1 MLHGQVSS
9 LLQNEDYVTYQ
20 DEELVGRI
28 LLPATKSEMD
38 DSEVRIRPTHA

>member
-1 MLHGQVSS
+1 MGDDDTDL
-9 LLQNEDYVTYQ
+9 TPPQ